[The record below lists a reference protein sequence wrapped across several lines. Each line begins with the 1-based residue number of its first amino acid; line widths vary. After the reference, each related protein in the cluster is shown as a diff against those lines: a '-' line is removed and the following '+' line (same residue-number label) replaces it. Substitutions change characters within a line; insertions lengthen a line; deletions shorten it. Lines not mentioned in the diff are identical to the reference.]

1 MLLCD
6 ISGIFISLQSTG
18 QSRLAKENIMTLFDR
33 ITVLE
38 AAIASIENNPD
49 SVIGGS
55 KEYFSGRKTYFK
67 TAAQRKLDSLNKQ
80 LNALLDQCE
89 A

>member
-1 MLLCD
+1 
-6 ISGIFISLQSTG
+6 
-18 QSRLAKENIMTLFDR
+18 MTLFEQ
-33 ITVLE
+33 ITALE
-38 AAIASIENNPD
+38 AAIARIEHNPD

-55 KEYFSGRKTYFK
+55 RAYYSGHQTYLK
-67 TAAQRKLDSLNKQ
+67 PAAQRKIDSLNKQ